1 MTDRRDAKLSK
12 DADAATRTGGSC
24 PICQRSTEAAFRP
37 FCSKRCADVDLSRW
51 LKGAYAIPIADADD
65 DEDGEQIGSDERD
78 VNPRRPPHD
87 A

>member
-1 MTDRRDAKLSK
+1 MSDGEKK
-12 DADAATRTGGSC
+12 C
-24 PICQRSTEAAFRP
+24 VICGKPQEERYRP

-51 LKGAYAIPIADADD
+51 LNGAYAIPIADADD

-78 VNPRRPPHD
+78 VNPRRSHD